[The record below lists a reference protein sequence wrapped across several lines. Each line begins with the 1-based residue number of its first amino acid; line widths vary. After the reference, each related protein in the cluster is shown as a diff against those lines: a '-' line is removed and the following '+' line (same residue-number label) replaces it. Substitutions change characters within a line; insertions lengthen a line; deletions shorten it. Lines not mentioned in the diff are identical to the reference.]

1 MNFEQGTNFLKLH
14 FCTNLC
20 ENINK
25 KALEFADP
33 VLRDLCYKAFFCI
46 FYTFDEYDWA
56 FVLFKTPTLITRFS
70 GHNGQ
75 KRELIPI

>member
-46 FYTFDEYDWA
+46 FYTFDEYD
-56 FVLFKTPTLITRFS
+56 
-70 GHNGQ
+70 
-75 KRELIPI
+75 